1 MGKSTFMNTSA
12 VTTPIKAPRALH
24 LRFDG
29 GLLSIVFA
37 LLLIGF
43 LFVFSSSWQYASY
56 NDMDS
61 AFLVAKQAAF
71 AAAGLA
77 LAFVI
82 YLVDYHRFQRLVVL
96 GVILTLAALIMVLV
110 VHDERN
116 GAARSLFGGSF
127 QPSEVAKLVLI
138 LYLAFWLNSKQ
149 DVLNQL
155 SLGIVPLIGI
165 LGVFMGLIM
174 GQPDISTVATIFA
187 IGVMMF
193 FLGGGEWRQIILV
206 MVLAGLLGALLVS
219 IMSTGQARIAQWLAG
234 LQDPKESSQHVLRSI
249 EAIVRGGFFGVGL
262 GRSTTKFTG
271 LPVPWT
277 DSIFAVI
284 TEETGMLGALIV
296 IILYGALV
304 WRGLRIAKNAPDLL
318 GRLMAGGVT
327 FWICL
332 EAVINI
338 GQMVNIVPFAGNAL
352 PLISAGGS
360 SLVSVLAGIGV
371 LMNVARA
378 SQNEPAAGDV
388 PRLGRTA
395 EPGLPADAIAL
406 RLPKGVNSAYI
417 RNDSLVLI
425 TRAGTH

>member
-1 MGKSTFMNTSA
+1 MNTSA

-29 GLLSIVFA
+29 GLISIVFA

-249 EAIVRGGFFGVGL
+249 EAIRGTGFADIYDATGFTAS
-262 GRSTTKFTG
+262 STNAGSAGTNGSGAAFNEFEGMGGNDTISG
-271 LPVPWT
+271 DAGD
-277 DSIFAVI
+277 DSI
-284 TEETGMLGALIV
+284 
-296 IILYGALV
+296 
-304 WRGLRIAKNAPDLL
+304 D
-318 GRLMAGGVT
+318 
-327 FWICL
+327 
-332 EAVINI
+332 
-338 GQMVNIVPFAGNAL
+338 
-352 PLISAGGS
+352 
-360 SLVSVLAGIGV
+360 AGIGTDSV
-371 LMNVARA
+371 SGGTENDTLLGDLGNRSAAAPRQLDLGIARLHG
-378 SQNEPAAGDV
+378 GDV
-388 PRLGRTA
+388 LVVLAAHIAAVIGENAPLRDGVRVHAVEEEQATDVEVYDGYVVQDA
-395 EPGLPADAIAL
+395 NTPGKIVAP
-406 RLPKGVNSAYI
+406 
-417 RNDSLVLI
+417 SLSVSMPPMMKC
-425 TRAGTH
+425 